1 MKNKINSHFKIVV
14 TICTACATMVFLKFA
29 LAQSET
35 QKSIYREETK
45 ISEEI
50 DNYEAME
57 EKYKLEIEKKQKI
70 INTAQSK
77 MKKLRTD
84 IFETVQEIHIIKQ
97 NVREL
102 FNSKKNTYEGLTTL
116 SAINSKIIPEVLIS
130 PVGYQKEGT
139 IVTENGIKKNVVRP
153 WGQVAINRFGGL
165 ISVDSVGDNFK
176 HKYFRITY
184 SGLPNYICEALIL
197 SRWEDS
203 YIGSAWVGVNGHYFS
218 WEEEFQE
225 NSLPINQ
232 QKAKEICRG
241 GGYFQ
246 IGFE

>member
-14 TICTACATMVFLKFA
+14 TICTACATLVFLKFA
-29 LAQSET
+29 LAQST
-35 QKSIYREETK
+35 SQKSMYREETR

-50 DNYEAME
+50 DNYEIME
-57 EKYKLEIEKKQKI
+57 EKYKAEIERKQNI
-70 INTAQSK
+70 INSAQSK

-102 FNSKKNTYEGLTTL
+102 FNSKKDTYEGLTTL
-116 SAINSKIIPEVLIS
+116 SAINSKIIPDILVS
-130 PVGYQKEGT
+130 PKDYKKQSVIT
-139 IVTENGIKKNVVRP
+139 TDNGIKKNITRP

-165 ISVDSVGDNFK
+165 ISVDTAGDKFN

-225 NSLPINQ
+225 NTLPIGQ
-232 QKAKEICRG
+232 HKAKEICRG